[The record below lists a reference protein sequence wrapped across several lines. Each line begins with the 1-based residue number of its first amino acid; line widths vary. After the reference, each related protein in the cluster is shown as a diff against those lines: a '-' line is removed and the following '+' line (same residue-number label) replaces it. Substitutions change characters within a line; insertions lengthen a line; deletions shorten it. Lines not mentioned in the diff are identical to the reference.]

1 LGNFGEG
8 GAIPLMGMLQKIW
21 PGRPYLITG
30 VLGPMSNAHGPNEFL
45 HIDYTKK
52 LTGCLG
58 YIVYKLSENLTN
70 KRNE

>member
-1 LGNFGEG
+1 MGEG
-8 GAIPLMGMLQKIW
+8 VTIPLMAMLQKIW

-52 LTGCLG
+52 LTCCLA
-58 YIVYKLSENLTN
+58 YCVSKFSSHLATN
-70 KRNE
+70 SSS